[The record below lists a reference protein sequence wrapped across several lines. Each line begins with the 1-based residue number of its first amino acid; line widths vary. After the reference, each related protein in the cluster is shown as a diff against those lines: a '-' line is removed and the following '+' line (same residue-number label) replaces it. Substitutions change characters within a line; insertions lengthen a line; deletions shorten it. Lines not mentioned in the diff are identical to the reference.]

1 MTFDENFEGGSTTN
15 MSVLSTAKILANAP
29 EVSARAGWTFVGWYT
44 VDGKRVTEA
53 DLPTNGATYYAHWF
67 EGEFTTGGDATWFV
81 GDDGNWRSGMI
92 PDDGW
97 QSWLKTGVK
106 GPGTLS
112 FEWKVS
118 SQEWSRYLYFRV
130 DGETKESLDIYG
142 ETTDWLPVQY
152 EVGEGE
158 HEFELLF
165 LIDDEL
171 GSDYGAM
178 RNWTWTPTASSD
190 QVVADAVADAIDEIG
205 EVAYTDA
212 SKAKIDAARAAY
224 DALTPAQQAL
234 VTNYATL
241 TAAEA
246 AYAALAPSP
255 DGPCYAKLEEG
266 DITDP
271 YAAAKTVTLAG
282 AVYDGC
288 DVVGIVNLKLGKVN
302 AKKKTGKV
310 SGSVTLLDGKK
321 RTVKSV
327 SVTGI
332 DGASPKTLALSVKG
346 LGTMNV
352 TIGGTRF
359 AGSLG
364 GYHVQSAAV
373 GGKWTRADAKVY
385 VAFGGAAL
393 PAGTIEDLLPDG
405 EPVIPRGGK
414 WAFGKASSVKYAK
427 DAKTKVLTLTVND
440 RNGTAR
446 NRSAMKLSYNPK
458 TGVFKGSFKVYAIQ
472 GGKLKKITV
481 KVNGVVADGDG
492 HGRATVPK
500 SGVFAVTVE

>member
-1 MTFDENFEGGSTTN
+1 TVSVTFDENFEGGAKTETN
-15 MSVLSTAKILANAP
+15 FLASATILANAP
-29 EVSARAGWTFVGWYT
+29 DVSARDGWTFAGWF
-44 VDGKRVTEA
+44 DATEGGNQISA
-53 DLPTNGATYYAHWF
+53 TDLPTDGATYYAHWTP
-67 EGEFTTGGDATWFV
+67 GPDQIAAGAAAALIAAIGD
-81 GDDGNWRSGMI
+81 
-92 PDDGW
+92 
-97 QSWLKTGVK
+97 
-106 GPGTLS
+106 
-112 FEWKVS
+112 
-118 SQEWSRYLYFRV
+118 
-130 DGETKESLDIYG
+130 
-142 ETTDWLPVQY
+142 
-152 EVGEGE
+152 
-158 HEFELLF
+158 
-165 LIDDEL
+165 
-171 GSDYGAM
+171 
-178 RNWTWTPTASSD
+178 
-190 QVVADAVADAIDEIG
+190 
-205 EVAYTDA
+205 VAYTDE

-234 VTNYATL
+234 VGNYATL
-241 TAAEA
+241 AAAEE
-246 AYAALAPSP
+246 AYAALVPAPW
-255 DGPCYAKLEEG
+255 GCYQVLSES
-266 DITDP
+266 DITAP
-271 YAAAKTVTLAG
+271 YAAPKAATLAG

-288 DVVGIVNLKLGKVN
+288 DVVGIVNLRLGKVN

-321 RTVKSV
+321 RTIKSV

-332 DGASPKTLALSVKG
+332 DGVSPKSVALSVKG

-472 GGKLKKITV
+472 GGKLKKITA

-492 HGRATVPK
+492 HGRATIQK
-500 SGVFAVTVE
+500 SGVFPVTVE